1 MDLASPS
8 QVTMVNGKYTLAYSG
23 RIVLP
28 EGAQIEE
35 FGLVLTNQS
44 ADSCTAD
51 NFVIGGTVNGK
62 NVAKLVGQ
70 TVTDEN
76 QCMINVNNVAAGQ
89 TRTGR
94 LYMTV
99 RFADGTTQTIYSS
112 TWAQLDTP
120 AAN

>member
-1 MDLASPS
+1 M
-8 QVTMVNGKYTLAYSG
+8 
-23 RIVLP
+23 
-28 EGAQIEE
+28 
-35 FGLVLTNQS
+35 VLTNQS
-44 ADSCTAD
+44 AADCTAE

-62 NVAKLVGQ
+62 NVAKLIGQ

-94 LYMTV
+94 LYLTV
-99 RFADGTTQTIYSS
+99 RFADGSTQTFYSS

-120 AAN
+120 AA